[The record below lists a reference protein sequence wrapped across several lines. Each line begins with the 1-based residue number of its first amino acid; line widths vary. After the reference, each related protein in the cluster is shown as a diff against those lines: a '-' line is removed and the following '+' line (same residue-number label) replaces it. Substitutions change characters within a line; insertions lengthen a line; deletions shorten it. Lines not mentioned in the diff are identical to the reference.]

1 MKIGDRFEVGI
12 KDDGQYFDVA
22 EGIIEDIDDGIATI
36 VIPATRIQVQVRQ
49 SVDFRAEP
57 RHDGPDRILA
67 GETDS
72 GTFATPH
79 DVAPDEPRGRSRSKS
94 NVDYVPDDG
103 VPLSAKELDSSV
115 LD

>member
-22 EGIIEDIDDGIATI
+22 EGVIEDIDDGVATI
-36 VIPATRIQVQVRQ
+36 VIPATRIQVEIKQQ
-49 SVDFRAEP
+49 VDFRGEP

-67 GETDS
+67 GQTE
-72 GTFATPH
+72 GGNFV
-79 DVAPDEPRGRSRSKS
+79 DVPVDEPQGRSRVRE

-103 VPLSAKELDSSV
+103 TPLSAKQLDSSV